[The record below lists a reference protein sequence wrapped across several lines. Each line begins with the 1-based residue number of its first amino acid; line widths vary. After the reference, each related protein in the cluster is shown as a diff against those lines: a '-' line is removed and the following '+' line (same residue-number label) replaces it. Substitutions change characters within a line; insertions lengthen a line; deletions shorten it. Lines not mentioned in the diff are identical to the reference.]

1 MPGGRVCFWEMWGVN
16 GIMNVDDRFD
26 NEVDV
31 VKEQDVGIR
40 VWEQGIG
47 LGFGKWEWG
56 LGSEC

>member
-31 VKEQDVGIR
+31 VKE
-40 VWEQGIG
+40 
-47 LGFGKWEWG
+47 
-56 LGSEC
+56 